1 MSVVRL
7 DVLCDGVACSGHSV
21 GGSLYV
27 GDVWHWWLYKKSVRK
42 LYARCAHVVR
52 KVDAV
57 EYISV

>member
-1 MSVVRL
+1 MSVVCL
-7 DVLCDGVACSGHSV
+7 DVLCNVVSFSGHSAD
-21 GGSLYV
+21 GSIYV